1 VPMMRIE
8 NYIRIA
14 ACSLLLLVSGARADI
29 VTVGPNGEDYTTI
42 NAAINASADGDEI
55 VVSAGVY
62 EEQLAIQDQRRTI
75 RAAGNGEVIVSG
87 QNTYTPV
94 RVGGVN
100 SHIILDSITIR
111 DGFSMFDAGGISIHG
126 SAFVEMNNCVIED
139 NHAGELGGGIYCES
153 YAVIRNCLI
162 RNNTAGGSGGGAAT
176 NILFSGEA
184 RFVDCVFENNQA
196 VHGGAFSSSDSG
208 ELAVLERCRIVNN
221 SASGRGGAIA
231 VLGFNSEEAIVK
243 AQSCIFENNTADEH
257 GGAVW
262 VSYND
267 MFNAVACLF
276 ARNEAQLYGGAIS
289 TDEWVNALN
298 CTFADNRTVA
308 AGVPDTFSGN
318 RSEAFFVIRSSI
330 ITNEHALSWRGQGN
344 FAVDESL
351 LPAGDDPDGG
361 FDNIHDDPLYRD
373 PDGLDADPDNDFDIL
388 AGSPVI
394 DRADA
399 LEAFNGIDMF
409 GVQSD
414 LLGRNRLVDDPD
426 TVNEAIVIW
435 DGVMDWG
442 AFEYNP
448 ESEPVCLA
456 DFTNDG
462 VLDFFD
468 VSAFLTA
475 FNAGCP

>member
-1 VPMMRIE
+1 MRFQQC
-8 NYIRIA
+8 IRIA
-14 ACSLLLLVSGARADI
+14 ACSVLVLITGARADI
-29 VTVGPNGEDYTTI
+29 ITVGPNGEDYTTI

-62 EEQLAIQDQRRTI
+62 AEQLAIQNQRRTI

-176 NILFSGEA
+176 SILFSGEA

-196 VHGGAFSSSDSG
+196 VNGGAFSSSDSG
-208 ELAVLERCRIVNN
+208 EMAILDQSRFVGNTATR
-221 SASGRGGAIA
+221 RGGAIA
-231 VLGFNSEEAIVK
+231 VLGFNSKQAILN
-243 AQSCIFENNTADEH
+243 AQSCIFENNIADEH

-262 VSYND
+262 VSDND

-276 ARNEAQLYGGAIS
+276 ARNDAQLYAGAIS
-289 TDEWVNALN
+289 NDEWVNALN

-308 AGVPDTFSGN
+308 AGVADTFSGN

-330 ITNEHALSWRGQGN
+330 ITNEHAQSWRGQGN

-351 LPAGDDPDGG
+351 LPSSDNPGG
-361 FDNIHDDPLYRD
+361 NHDNIHADPMYRD

-399 LEAFNGIDMF
+399 LRSFNGIDMLD
-409 GVQSD
+409 VQTD

-448 ESEPVCLA
+448 STDPECVA
-456 DFTNDG
+456 DFNHDG
-462 VLDFFD
+462 MLDFFD
-468 VSAFLTA
+468 VSAFLSA